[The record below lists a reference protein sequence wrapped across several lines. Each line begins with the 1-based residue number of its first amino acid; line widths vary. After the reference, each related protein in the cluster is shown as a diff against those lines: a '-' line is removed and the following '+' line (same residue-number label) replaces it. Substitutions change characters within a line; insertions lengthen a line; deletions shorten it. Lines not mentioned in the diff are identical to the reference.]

1 MFAVRA
7 KYGQSGSGRGQDER
21 PPGILKVPT
30 LVFCLFVLSGCQF
43 GHRPPPPL
51 QNPMAKL
58 SVDEYSGS
66 SLSGPLGQSAE
77 QADLA
82 SAWSIQTKV
91 FAVKT
96 LPQSGFDPVG
106 PLARLILNDGRSELI
121 TPSTRLTYSA
131 RIRILKPKERFD
143 TTTNDPSQQIDLGT
157 LLAHVAP
164 GTTAAFNIAQPAA
177 SIDSSNRQR
186 ISVEIDRAKGED
198 GYDLSLTSFDR
209 QSSGAMQV
217 VREMLV
223 IHRLPSAANQ
233 DHVALGV
240 PMNFTASKA
249 AGIVIDVSID
259 TRAPDARSI
268 AELKTKLDASAS
280 SVAEKLKAQPQD
292 AADLDVAAALNSL
305 ARTNDS
311 PRASLAYLTQISGAR
326 LSESV
331 VLVADRQ
338 LLLLISKAIREAIP
352 RLAARDRHTVGWML
366 DRATIKTISSL
377 KEDQAAQMLPPV
389 QGALETFAG
398 QAGYELDVLQ
408 SLADK
413 STSSS
418 DLYNHLVAEHLIYLE
433 DNSAAAR
440 VRAFDWLRARG
451 AAPPGY
457 DPLASN
463 RARREALDKMQ
474 EAATQP
480 AQ

>member
-1 MFAVRA
+1 
-7 KYGQSGSGRGQDER
+7 
-21 PPGILKVPT
+21 
-30 LVFCLFVLSGCQF
+30 
-43 GHRPPPPL
+43 
-51 QNPMAKL
+51 MAKL

-66 SLSGPLGQSAE
+66 SLSGPLRQSVE
-77 QADLA
+77 QTDLA
-82 SAWSIQTKV
+82 SAWSIRTKV

-96 LPQSGFDPVG
+96 LPLPGFEPVG

-121 TPSTRLTYSA
+121 APSTRLTYSA
-131 RIRILKPKERFD
+131 RVRVLKPNEKVAA
-143 TTTNDPSQQIDLGT
+143 TANDPSQQIELGT
-157 LLAHVAP
+157 LLANVAP
-164 GTTAAFNIAQPAA
+164 GTTAAFNITQPPA

-186 ISVEIDRAKGED
+186 ITVEIDRAKGED

-209 QSSGAMQV
+209 QSPGALQV

-223 IHRLPSAANQ
+223 IHRLPGAANQ
-233 DHVALGV
+233 DHFALAV
-240 PMNFTASKA
+240 PMNFAASKA
-249 AGIVIDVSID
+249 AGVVIDVSID
-259 TRAPDARSI
+259 TRPPDARSV
-268 AELKTKLDASAS
+268 ADLKTKLDASAA
-280 SVAEKLKAQPQD
+280 SVAEKLKAPPQE
-292 AADLDVAAALNSL
+292 AADLDVAAALDSL
-305 ARTNDS
+305 TRTNDS
-311 PRASLAYLTQISGAR
+311 PRASLAYLAQISAAP

-331 VLVADRQ
+331 VLVADKQ
-338 LLLLISKAIREAIP
+338 LLLLISKAVREAVP
-352 RLAARDRHTVGWML
+352 RLAARDRRTVGWML

-408 SLADK
+408 SLAEK

-440 VRAFDWLRARG
+440 VRAFDWLRARN

>member
-1 MFAVRA
+1 MFVVRA
-7 KYGQSGSGRGQDER
+7 KWVQSGSGRGQDKR
-21 PPGILKVPT
+21 PPGILRVPIV
-30 LVFCLFVLSGCQF
+30 VFCLFVLSGCQF
-43 GHRPPPPL
+43 GHHPPPPL

-66 SLSGPLGQSAE
+66 SLSGPLGQSVQQAE
-77 QADLA
+77 LA
-82 SAWSIQTKV
+82 SAWSIHTKV

-96 LPQSGFDPVG
+96 LPLPGFEPIG

-121 TPSTRLTYSA
+121 SPSTRLTFFA
-131 RIRILKPKERFD
+131 RVRVLKPNERFD
-143 TTTNDPSQQIDLGT
+143 ATANDPSQQIDLGT

-164 GTTAAFNIAQPAA
+164 GTTAAFNIAQPPA
-177 SIDSSNRQR
+177 SINSSTRQR

-209 QSSGAMQV
+209 QSPGALQI

-233 DHVALGV
+233 DHFALAV
-240 PMNFTASKA
+240 PMNFATSKA
-249 AGIVIDVSID
+249 VGVVIDVSID

-268 AELKTKLDASAS
+268 AELKTKLDASAA
-280 SVAEKLKAQPQD
+280 SVAEKLKAPPQD
-292 AADLDVAAALNSL
+292 AGDLDVSAALNSL
-305 ARTNDS
+305 TRTNDN
-311 PRASLAYLTQISGAR
+311 PRASLAYLAQISGAR

-331 VLVADRQ
+331 VLVADPQ

-352 RLAARDRHTVGWML
+352 RLAARDRHTVAWML

-457 DPLASN
+457 DPLAPN

>member
-1 MFAVRA
+1 
-7 KYGQSGSGRGQDER
+7 
-21 PPGILKVPT
+21 
-30 LVFCLFVLSGCQF
+30 
-43 GHRPPPPL
+43 
-51 QNPMAKL
+51 MAKL
-58 SVDEYSGS
+58 SALEYSGS
-66 SLSGPLGQSAE
+66 SLSGPLGQSVE
-77 QADLA
+77 QAELA
-82 SAWSIQTKV
+82 SAWSIQAKV

-96 LPQSGFDPVG
+96 LPLPGFEPVG

-131 RIRILKPKERFD
+131 RIRILKPNEKFNA
-143 TTTNDPSQQIDLGT
+143 TASDPSQQIDLGT
-157 LLAHVAP
+157 LTANVAP
-164 GTTAAFNIAQPAA
+164 GTTAAFNIAQPPA

-209 QSSGAMQV
+209 QPPGALQI

-223 IHRLPSAANQ
+223 IHRLPGAANQ
-233 DHVALGV
+233 DHFALAV
-240 PMNFTASKA
+240 PMTFSASKV
-249 AGIVIDVSID
+249 GGVVIDVSID
-259 TRAPDARSI
+259 SRPPDARSI

-280 SVAEKLKAQPQD
+280 SVAEKLKAPPQD
-292 AADLDVAAALNSL
+292 AADLDVAAALDSL
-305 ARTNDS
+305 SRSNDN
-311 PRASLAYLTQISGAR
+311 PRASLAYLAQISGAR

-331 VLVADRQ
+331 VLVADAQ
-338 LLLLISKAIREAIP
+338 LLLLISKAVREAIP

-377 KEDQAAQMLPPV
+377 KEDQVAQMLPPV

-440 VRAFDWLRARG
+440 VRAFDWLRARN